1 MSTVELFHFLRPWWL
16 LLAPAGIAIA
26 WLWSR
31 QADPRARWRGIIEP
45 ALLDHLLV
53 GEQSGVRFTPIRLAA
68 VSLVLAG
75 IAAAGPTWE
84 KEPPPFV
91 EDRAPMVVALDLS
104 RTMDATD
111 VPPTRLERAK
121 QKIRDLAAVRSGS
134 RTGLVVYSGTAH
146 LVLPP
151 SEDPALLDLFLEALD
166 TGLMPVAGRNAAA
179 ALAVADHVLAVESA
193 PGTVLFITDGF
204 EASEIGTFS
213 EHARTSPYQVIA
225 LAAGT
230 TEGGPIRGDK
240 GRMAVD
246 KQGRPIQAKLDRE
259 IFSRLSSEAGVP
271 VASLTLDE
279 TDVEWVQR
287 RAMHHMQVMQEKTA
301 EVHWKEF
308 GYYGTF
314 PLVLIAAFWFR
325 KGWTV
330 RWLTVLLL
338 AVSMGMADRSEAS
351 AEPHR
356 TNAKFEARNTK
367 HIAGLKGITNY
378 KSQAS
383 TNKEVA
389 NSKSEARNSNEILN
403 PNSEARNFGKHTHPD
418 SQPPHQAESS
428 NPSTFGFRVSIFE
441 IVVGWFVTPNQQGR
455 WSFEKGEYAAA
466 AERFRDPM
474 WKGLAYYRAGD
485 YRAALE
491 QFARLDSAEAFFLMG
506 NCYARTKDYAAA
518 VGAYDHALKQRQT
531 FPEAAANRKLAAAL
545 IPKKPKD
552 PEEGEADPNLDPD
565 DIKFDEK
572 GKKGKAGQV
581 PQFKVKPE
589 QLAELWMRNLTISP
603 ADFLREKFR
612 IEADDRMKPAGGKS

>member
-1 MSTVELFHFLRPWWL
+1 MSPLSIFFLRPWWL
-16 LLAPAGIAIA
+16 LLAPAGVAIA

-31 QADPRARWRGIIEP
+31 HADPRARWRGIIEP

-53 GEQSGVRFTPIRLAA
+53 GERSGVRFTPIRSVAA
-68 VSLVLAG
+68 ALVLAG

-84 KEPPPFV
+84 KEPPPFI

-121 QKIRDLAAVRSGS
+121 QKIRDLAAVRAGS

-151 SEDPALLDLFLEALD
+151 SEDPALLDLFLEALE
-166 TGLMPVAGRNAAA
+166 TRLMPIPGRNAAA
-179 ALAVADHVLAVESA
+179 ALVVADRVLGVEPA
-193 PGTVLFITDGF
+193 PGTILFITDGL

-213 EHARTSPYQVIA
+213 EHARTSRYQVIA

-230 TEGGPIRGDK
+230 TEGGPIRDLK
-240 GRMAVD
+240 GRMAMD
-246 KQGRPIQAKLDRE
+246 GQGRPIHARLDRE
-259 IFSRLSSEAGVP
+259 LFSRLSSEAGVP

-287 RAMHHMQVMQEKTA
+287 RAMHHMQVMQENTA

-314 PLVLIAAFWFR
+314 PLMALAAFWFR

-338 AVSMGMADRSEAS
+338 SIAVGTTQTHKAMAQQPAS
-351 AEPHR
+351 TKSQTPNVNES
-356 TNAKFEARNTK
+356 TNAEQGPNPKRQLLKPASS
-367 HIAGLKGITNY
+367 GLRFD
-378 KSQAS
+378 AW
-383 TNKEVA
+383 
-389 NSKSEARNSNEILN
+389 IL
-403 PNSEARNFGKHTHPD
+403 EFLAAFFLTPD
-418 SQPPHQAESS
+418 
-428 NPSTFGFRVSIFE
+428 
-441 IVVGWFVTPNQQGR
+441 QQGR
-455 WSFEKGEYAAA
+455 WHFDHGDYAMA

-474 WKGLAYYRAGD
+474 WKGLAYYRADD

-506 NCYARTKDYAAA
+506 NCYARVKDYAAA
-518 VGAYDHALKQRQT
+518 VGAYDHALKQRQG
-531 FPEAAANRKLAAAL
+531 FSEAAANRKLVAAL

-565 DIKFDEK
+565 EVKFDEK
-572 GKKGKAGQV
+572 GKKGKAGKV

-589 QLAELWMRNLTISP
+589 QMAELWMRNLTISP

-612 IEADDRMKPAGGKS
+612 IEADDRMKPAGDKS

>member
-1 MSTVELFHFLRPWWL
+1 MTPWPFFLLRPWWL
-16 LLAPAGIAIA
+16 LLAPAGLAIV

-31 QADPRARWRGIIEP
+31 QADPRARWRDIIEP

-53 GEQSGVRFTPIRLAA
+53 GERSGVRFTPIRLVA

-75 IAAAGPTWE
+75 VAAAGPTWE

-151 SEDPALLDLFLEALD
+151 SEDPALLDLFLEALNTD
-166 TGLMPVAGRNAAA
+166 LMPVSGRNAVA
-179 ALAVADHVLAVESA
+179 ALAVADRTLAVESV
-193 PGTVLFITDGF
+193 PGTVLFITDGL
-204 EASEIGTFS
+204 EASEIGKFAD
-213 EHARTSPYQVIA
+213 HARTSPYQVIA

-230 TEGGPIRGDK
+230 TEGGPIRGK
-240 GRMAVD
+240 NGRMAVD
-246 KQGRPIQAKLDRE
+246 KQGKPLQARLDRE
-259 IFSRLSSEAGVP
+259 VFSRLSSEAGVP

-330 RWLTVLLL
+330 RWLAVFVLATVTGTVCSTY
-338 AVSMGMADRSEAS
+338 ATAQ
-351 AEPHR
+351 
-356 TNAKFEARNTK
+356 TN
-367 HIAGLKGITNY
+367 
-378 KSQAS
+378 S
-383 TNKEVA
+383 
-389 NSKSEARNSNEILN
+389 NSKSEA
-403 PNSEARNFGKHTHPD
+403 PNSKQTSD
-418 SQPPHQAESS
+418 S
-428 NPSTFGFRVSIFE
+428 TE
-441 IVVGWFVTPNQQGR
+441 IINDTSRTPNSKQASNLKFEAPNGMQKSPIANDKSKMTNEQSQDRLGFDAWILKFLAAFFLTPDQQGR
-455 WSFEKGEYAAA
+455 WLFEHGDYVKAE
-466 AERFRDPM
+466 ERFRDPI

-491 QFARLDSAEAFFLMG
+491 QFARLDSPEALFLMG
-506 NCYARTKDYAAA
+506 NCYARTKDYPAA
-518 VGAYDHALKQRQT
+518 VGAYDHALKQRPV
-531 FPEAAANRKLAAAL
+531 FPEAAENRKLVAAL

-565 DIKFDEK
+565 EIKFDEK
-572 GKKGKAGQV
+572 GKKGKAGKV

-589 QLAELWMRNLTISP
+589 QMAELWMRNLTISP

-612 IEADDRMKPAGGKS
+612 IEADNRKKPAGGKS

>member
-1 MSTVELFHFLRPWWL
+1 MTPWPFFLLRPWWL
-16 LLAPAGIAIA
+16 LLIPAGIVIA
-26 WLWSR
+26 WLWRR

-53 GEQSGVRFTPIRLAA
+53 GEQSGVRFTPIHMVAA
-68 VSLVLAG
+68 ALVLAG
-75 IAAAGPTWE
+75 VAAAGPTWE
-84 KEPPPFV
+84 KEPPPFI

-151 SEDPALLDLFLEALD
+151 SEDPALLGLFLEALD

-179 ALAVADHVLAVESA
+179 ALAVADRVLAVESA

-204 EASEIGTFS
+204 EASEIGKFS

-230 TEGGPIRGDK
+230 TEGGPIRDKK

-246 KQGRPIQAKLDRE
+246 GQGRPIQAKLDRE

-287 RAMHHMQVMQEKTA
+287 RAIHHMQVMQEKTA
-301 EVHWKEF
+301 EVHWEEF

-314 PLVLIAAFWFR
+314 PLVFIAAFWFR

-330 RWLTVLLL
+330 RWLAVVVLGTVIGTVCSTY
-338 AVSMGMADRSEAS
+338 ATAQ
-351 AEPHR
+351 
-356 TNAKFEARNTK
+356 TN
-367 HIAGLKGITNY
+367 
-378 KSQAS
+378 S
-383 TNKEVA
+383 
-389 NSKSEARNSNEILN
+389 NSKSEA
-403 PNSEARNFGKHTHPD
+403 PNSKQTSDSTEIINDTSRAPNSKQASNLKFEAPNGMQKSPIANDKSKITNEQSQDRLGFDAWILEFLAAFFLTPD
-418 SQPPHQAESS
+418 
-428 NPSTFGFRVSIFE
+428 
-441 IVVGWFVTPNQQGR
+441 QQGQ
-455 WSFEKGEYAAA
+455 WSFEHGDYATA

-474 WKGLAYYRAGD
+474 WKGLAYYRRGD

-506 NCYARTKDYAAA
+506 NCYARAKDYPAA
-518 VGAYDHALKQRQT
+518 VGAYDHALKQRQA
-531 FPEAAANRKLAAAL
+531 FPEAAANRKLVAAL

-589 QLAELWMRNLTISP
+589 QMAELWMRNLTISP
-603 ADFLREKFR
+603 ADFLRDKFR
-612 IEADDRMKPAGGKS
+612 IEADDRMKPAGGKP